1 MPQWAQPWPQS
12 VHHEP
17 KGGGMW
23 PQARQKWPKGVVM
36 RPKESYWE
44 TQAGELLVREVI
56 CSNIIPLI
64 RNERSYITI

>member
-23 PQARQKWPKGVVM
+23 PQAGQKWPKEG
-36 RPKESYWE
+36 YLE
-44 TQAGELLVREVI
+44 TQAGELVVREVI

-64 RNERSYITI
+64 RNERSYITV

>member
-23 PQARQKWPKGVVM
+23 PQAGQKWPKGGVM
-36 RPKESYWE
+36 GKVTGRLRQVSWWSGKSYV
-44 TQAGELLVREVI
+44 AILFL
-56 CSNIIPLI
+56 
-64 RNERSYITI
+64 